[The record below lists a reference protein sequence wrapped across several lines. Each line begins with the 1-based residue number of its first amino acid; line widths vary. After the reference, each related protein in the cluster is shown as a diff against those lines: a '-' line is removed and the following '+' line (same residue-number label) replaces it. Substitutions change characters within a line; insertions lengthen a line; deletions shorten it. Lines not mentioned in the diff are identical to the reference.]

1 MNNKQKKVNR
11 VLTIEDRKDLE
22 RLLHS
27 GINKRE
33 IARNLKIHPTTVF
46 REIKRCKDAYN
57 AEEAQ
62 FTVGKSHNLLDFDI
76 IGKRFG
82 LLTVQG
88 FASIYNK
95 RSWWHCMCD
104 CGKSCIISR
113 KILTEYC
120 SAKRP
125 LSCGCVPKQWHS
137 KQRQL
142 PQEELALR
150 KFHDLLKY
158 RKITG
163 ECWEWTGYRG
173 KGKTPRCSW
182 KNKSMSVRKCMYLIF
197 NGTTYEPNYVYTTC
211 GNLLCFNP
219 DHLTLYS
226 PKKRHYYED

>member
-1 MNNKQKKVNR
+1 MNDKVKKVNR
-11 VLTIEDRKDLE
+11 VLTIEDRKELE
-22 RLLHS
+22 RMLHT

-33 IARNLKIHPTTVF
+33 IARILKMHPTTVF

-57 AEEAQ
+57 ADEAHA
-62 FTVGKSHNLLDFDI
+62 TVGKSHNMLHFDI

-88 FASIYNK
+88 FASVYNK

-104 CGKSCIISR
+104 CGKACIISR
-113 KILTEYC
+113 KIMTEYC
-120 SAKRP
+120 SSKRP

-137 KQRQL
+137 KDRQL
-142 PQEELALR
+142 PDEELALR

-158 RKITG
+158 RKIVR

-182 KNKSMSVRKCMYLIF
+182 RSKSMSVRKCMYLLF

-219 DHLTLYS
+219 DHLTLEA